1 MSQSFIPGAK
11 PKFNKVYTYWIFKN
25 YSTCE
30 CIQQQV
36 QNVKSGWN
44 DPLQTENTRI
54 ASLLTN
60 TLGGKITFGN
70 FGVPLKI
77 NYLGSVEGQPGGSFR
92 PLRNK
97 F

>member
-1 MSQSFIPGAK
+1 MSRNFIPGAK
-11 PKFNKVYTYWIFKN
+11 PRFNKVYTYWIYKK

-30 CIQQQV
+30 CIQEKV
-36 QNVKSGWN
+36 NNIKSGGN
-44 DPLQTENTRI
+44 DPTQTENARI
-54 ASLLTN
+54 SSLITN
-60 TLGGKITFGN
+60 NLGGRITFGN
-70 FGVPLKI
+70 FGIPLKQ